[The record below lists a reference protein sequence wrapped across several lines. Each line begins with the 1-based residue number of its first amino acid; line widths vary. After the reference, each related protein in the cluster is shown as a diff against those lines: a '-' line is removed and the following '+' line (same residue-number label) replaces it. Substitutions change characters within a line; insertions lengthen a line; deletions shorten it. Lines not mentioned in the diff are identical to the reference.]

1 MPVNGV
7 LWKSTKCKAEVQ
19 KSLCVERRKKIPW
32 ETEVTVCSLQV
43 SFPPSFSA
51 PSRTYP
57 TGLRGGQASGMARA
71 SAGTCKLSDLQRSG
85 RGSERLCKLLLVQ
98 SLLFL
103 STERRR
109 AKGRHCHLS
118 ATPPH
123 APCPCVMA
131 KQIVE
136 LFLSSSCFY
145 FSFFY

>member
-1 MPVNGV
+1 M
-7 LWKSTKCKAEVQ
+7 
-19 KSLCVERRKKIPW
+19 ERRKKIPW

-57 TGLRGGQASGMARA
+57 TGLRGGRASGMARA

-118 ATPPH
+118 ATPLH

-131 KQIVE
+131 SR
-136 LFLSSSCFY
+136 LWSSSCPAVAFI
-145 FSFFY
+145 SHFFINSLGPAHTDRARQQVEV